1 MEQDILWLEK
11 QEGSL
16 NFKFGVIFA
25 KPGQIMDDELFSNE
39 VASNQFNQFLALLG
53 RTLIRKQ
60 GLLLKGMYHEMNIF
74 FFRSMKLSQVFLY
87 VKNFLRPCY
96 RKSQIQSFLLA
107 PMKLLTNSDNHF
119 FSVPILKDLIQQR
132 FRFCIG

>member
-1 MEQDILWLEK
+1 MAYNPELFIKAQNIRITEQDILWLEK

-53 RTLIRKQ
+53 M
-60 GLLLKGMYHEMNIF
+60 LLMNLANRF
-74 FFRSMKLSQVFLY
+74 
-87 VKNFLRPCY
+87 
-96 RKSQIQSFLLA
+96 SF
-107 PMKLLTNSDNHF
+107 
-119 FSVPILKDLIQQR
+119 
-132 FRFCIG
+132 